1 MDMARACGPF
11 GFLIMA
17 LGVLAVLI
25 SFAAAIAAVAT
36 TNRRVWIVTSAA
48 SLVLGVVI
56 AGLASLGT
64 TLGRS
69 RTDRALRESTVAADE
84 ADRLRAAGYAEAG
97 QCLPV
102 GMLSASMPVLVGAV
116 ALAFA
121 ILRKAQPDTSTSP
134 GRR

>member
-1 MDMARACGPF
+1 MDMARACGSF

-17 LGVLAVLI
+17 LGVLAVLV

-36 TNRRVWIVTSAA
+36 TNRRVWFATSAA
-48 SLVLGVVI
+48 SLILGVLI

-69 RTDRALRESTVAADE
+69 RTDRALSESTVAAEDAE
-84 ADRLRAAGYAEAG
+84 RLRATGYAEAG

-102 GMLSASMPVLVGAV
+102 GMLSASMPVLVGAI

-121 ILRKAQPDTSTSP
+121 MLRKAQPDTSTSP